1 LDDMKLMVISWAWTA
16 EAMRAA
22 LAAIKTLSIV
32 PDLFVML
39 SSLDFVRPV
48 RAVLVGWF
56 CSAKTS

>member
-1 LDDMKLMVISWAWTA
+1 MKLMVISWAWTA
-16 EAMRAA
+16 EAMMAA

-39 SSLDFVRPV
+39 SSLGFVRPF